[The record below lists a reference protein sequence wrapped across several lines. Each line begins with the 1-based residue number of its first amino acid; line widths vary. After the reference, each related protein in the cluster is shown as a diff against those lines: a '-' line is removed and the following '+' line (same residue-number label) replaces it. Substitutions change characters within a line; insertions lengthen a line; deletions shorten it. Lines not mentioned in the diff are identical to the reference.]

1 MKKDYDVVICGA
13 GVAGIAAALAAARN
27 GASTCLLEREYAP
40 GGLATLGLIVIYL
53 PLCDGQGTQMSTGI
67 AEELLHL
74 SLKYGP
80 GELPAAWADKEAGT
94 EARAAERFRVQYE
107 AAPFILAAEE
117 LLLAEGVDIF
127 YSAQLS
133 AATVAKDQLEA
144 VAVET
149 KLGRRYIAGRSFIDA
164 SGDADLLYFAGEKT
178 LDDPTNRRT
187 GWYFSYDGKDLK
199 LNQQTDSIRGQI
211 PAGSRLY
218 SGTDL
223 ADISQHC
230 IDGRKMI
237 LEHVQK
243 LRAAG
248 NDLVYPLII
257 PAFHGLRMTR
267 RLAGVFEF
275 SEDKHDQ
282 VWFPD
287 AIGLIG
293 NWKKRGHRYSIPYR
307 TICAAKFSNLYAAG
321 RCTSADKSGWD
332 LTRVIPTCAVTG
344 QAAGTAAALQAKNG
358 SRPSA
363 TLVQE
368 QLQADGV
375 LLDESLFAR
384 TEKDLI

>member
-1 MKKDYDVVICGA
+1 MEKTYDVVVCGA

-27 GASTCLLEREYAP
+27 GARTCLLEREYAP

-53 PLCDGQGTQMSTGI
+53 PLCDGSGTQMSTGI

-80 GELPAAWADKEAGT
+80 GEVPVAWLDEAGT
-94 EARAAERFRVQYE
+94 LEARTADRFRVQYE

-117 LLLAEGVDIF
+117 LLLAEGVEIF

-133 AATVAKDQLEA
+133 DATVEAGQVVA

-149 KLGRRYIAGRSFIDA
+149 KLGRRQIKGRSFVDA
-164 SGDADLLYFAGEKT
+164 SGDADLLYFAGEET
-178 LDDPTNRRT
+178 FDDPTNRRT
-187 GWYFSYDGKDLK
+187 GWYYSFDGKELK
-199 LNQQTDSIRGQI
+199 LNPQTDPIYGQI
-211 PAGSRLY
+211 PASSRLY
-218 SGTDL
+218 SGTAL

-237 LEHVQK
+237 LDHIRKKQSEGNK
-243 LRAAG
+243 AA
-248 NDLVYPLII
+248 YPLII

-275 SEDKHDQ
+275 SEDNHDQ
-282 VWFPD
+282 VWFSD

-307 TICAAKFSNLYAAG
+307 TICGGKITNLYAAG
-321 RCTSADKSGWD
+321 RCSSADKSGWD

-344 QAAGTAAALQAKNG
+344 QAAGTAAALQAKSG
-358 SRPSA
+358 LRPA
-363 TLVQE
+363 AGQVQE
-368 QLQADGV
+368 QLVADGV
-375 LLDESLFAR
+375 VLDKTLFAK
-384 TEKDLI
+384 EEGDLN